1 MHLSARQVPDQPSFH
16 RAKQE
21 LPFIS
26 QLPHSWNVIKN
37 PLNFCC
43 REVGVDNQARFLP
56 HVRLQALI
64 FELCAII
71 RSAAALPNDRV
82 ISWLSGGFI
91 PEDRRLAL
99 VGDANCSDLPGIHL
113 PGGEHRRHRLKL
125 AVENLHWIVLHPP
138 GIGVELLKFPLR
150 LRKDVPALVEYD
162 RPRACGALIQRHYIL
177 TQTDGLP
184 LFPVYYFACC
194 APPSTE
200 KKNRKHTPLN
210 GSSFYSHIS

>member
-1 MHLSARQVPDQPSFH
+1 MC
-16 RAKQE
+16 
-21 LPFIS
+21 
-26 QLPHSWNVIKN
+26 KN

-113 PGGEHRRHRLKL
+113 PRRR
-125 AVENLHWIVLHPP
+125 APSPP
-138 GIGVELLKFPLR
+138 IEAGCRESPL
-150 LRKDVPALVEYD
+150 D
-162 RPRACGALIQRHYIL
+162 R
-177 TQTDGLP
+177 
-184 LFPVYYFACC
+184 
-194 APPSTE
+194 APPTRHWGRAAQIPAAPSQGCA
-200 KKNRKHTPLN
+200 RPCRIRSPASLWCPDPAPLHTYPN
-210 GSSFYSHIS
+210 